1 MRWRLAR
8 CRHAFEQ
15 YNRRMRL
22 VPKQRR
28 NMTGN
33 KVEDTALLR
42 THRSR
47 IETVN
52 SQLEKMGLQQLH
64 ARTNPGF
71 ALKVLASL
79 LALTFTN
86 IV

>member
-1 MRWRLAR
+1 MVRTLIEASGTVTYAYT
-8 CRHAFEQ
+8 AFGDLHVQ
-15 YNRRMRL
+15 
-22 VPKQRR
+22 
-28 NMTGN
+28 TGN
-33 KVEDTALLR
+33 TPEDAALIQ

-52 SQLEKMGLQQLH
+52 SQLEKMELQRFH

-79 LALTFTN
+79 LTLTFTKV
-86 IV
+86 I